1 MNEPLRNAKVGASML
16 AAYGYAPIQWKI
28 ALARMQEANMAAT
41 EITPQGELTRPAIR
55 QIAEY
60 HLDRYFE
67 MIEAQLSQLRRRQVS
82 E

>member
-1 MNEPLRNAKVGASML
+1 MNGPSRNAKMGASML
-16 AAYGYAPIQWKI
+16 AACGYAPIQWKI
-28 ALARMQEANMAAT
+28 TLARMQDANLAAT
-41 EITPQGELTRPAIR
+41 EITPEGQLTQRATR

-67 MIEAQLSQLRRRQVS
+67 MIEAQLSQLRRRQGS

>member
-1 MNEPLRNAKVGASML
+1 MIEPSRNAKVGASML

-28 ALARMQEANMAAT
+28 TLARMQDANLAAT
-41 EITPQGELTRPAIR
+41 EISPRGQLTRPAIR

-67 MIEAQLSQLRRRQVS
+67 MIEAQLSQLRRRQGS